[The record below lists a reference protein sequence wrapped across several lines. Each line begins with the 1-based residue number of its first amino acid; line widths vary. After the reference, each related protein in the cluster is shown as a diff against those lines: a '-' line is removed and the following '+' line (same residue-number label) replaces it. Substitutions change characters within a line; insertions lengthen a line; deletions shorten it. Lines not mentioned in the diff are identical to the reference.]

1 MSESSERLKKLE
13 AIGELL
19 AMELAKV
26 ANTDFLVCAVSKTK
40 DGKSA
45 ASMLYTNLHS
55 YDRETGEGQRPTVGM
70 LTDLI
75 VAVRFTVDGKER
87 NEESFREVPFPE
99 RKM

>member
-19 AMELAKV
+19 ATELAMV
-26 ANTDFLVCAVSKTK
+26 PDTDYLVCAVSKTK

-45 ASMLYTNLHS
+45 ASMLYTNLHW
-55 YDRETGEGQRPTVGM
+55 YDRETGERQRPTLGM

-75 VAVRFTVDGKER
+75 VAARFAVDGKER
-87 NEESFREVPFPE
+87 NEESLRQLPFSERE
-99 RKM
+99 M